1 MGSAERQKREKVQL
15 QKLVL
20 DTARQIIHE
29 EGYDALTIRKIA
41 ARIEYSPMALYN
53 HFADKN
59 EILHALA
66 REAFEK
72 IERVLPPPGKE
83 PLATL
88 RRAMLAYIEFGIK
101 HYEEYQLVF
110 MTRRMD
116 DPGAPAPGDSPDALP
131 DHGGKEAF
139 LRLIGYIE
147 ACMSGGYVRGESFN
161 LARVIWAGIH
171 GCVALQIT
179 QTRFPFGRKG
189 HFAESVVDT
198 LLRGIQ
204 A

>member
-1 MGSAERQKREKVQL
+1 MGSAERQKREKFQL

-29 EGYDALTIRKIA
+29 EGYDSLTIREIA

-72 IERVLPPPGKE
+72 IERVLPKPGKD
-83 PLATL
+83 PIATL
-88 RRAMLAYIEFGIK
+88 RQAMLAYIEFGIK
-101 HYEEYQLVF
+101 HHEEYQLVF
-110 MTRRMD
+110 MTRRTD
-116 DPGAPAPGDSPDALP
+116 DPDAPAPVDSPDSLP

-147 ACMSGGYVRGESFN
+147 ACMSSGHVQGESFS
-161 LARVIWAGIH
+161 LAKVIWAGIH

-179 QTRFPFGRKG
+179 QIRFPFGKKR

-198 LLRGIQ
+198 LIRGIT

>member
-1 MGSAERQKREKVQL
+1 MGTAERQKREKLQL

-29 EGYDALTIRKIA
+29 EGYEALTIRKIA

-59 EILHALA
+59 AILHALA

-72 IERVLPPPGKE
+72 IERVLPKPGKE
-83 PLATL
+83 PLSTL
-88 RRAMLAYIEFGIK
+88 RQAMLVYIEFGLK
-101 HYEEYQLVF
+101 HFEEYQLVF
-110 MTRRMD
+110 MTRRSD
-116 DPGAPAPGDSPDALP
+116 DPGAPAAVESADALQELC
-131 DHGGKEAF
+131 GEGAF
-139 LRLIGYIE
+139 LRLIAYVENCITAGKVNGE
-147 ACMSGGYVRGESFN
+147 AFALS
-161 LARVIWAGIH
+161 RVLWAGIH

-179 QTRFPFGRKG
+179 QTRFPFGPRKQY
-189 HFAESVVDT
+189 AESVVDV
-198 LLRGIQ
+198 LLRGLQ